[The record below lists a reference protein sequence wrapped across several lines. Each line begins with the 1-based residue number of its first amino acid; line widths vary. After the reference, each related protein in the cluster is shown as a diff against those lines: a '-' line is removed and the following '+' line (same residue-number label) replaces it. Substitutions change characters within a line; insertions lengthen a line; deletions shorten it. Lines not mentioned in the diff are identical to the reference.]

1 MQLNLASQGST
12 NMGDWVVRL
21 IEQTGYLGVAFLM
34 FLETIFPPIP
44 SEVIMPVAGVAAGQ
58 GRMTY
63 GWVVASGTA
72 GAMLGNIF
80 WYLAARALGI
90 VRLKPIVERWGR
102 WLTIT
107 WPELERAERW
117 FRVNGTFFVFLGRML
132 PTVRSLVSIPAGL
145 LKMRFRSFVIASTIG
160 TAGWTALLAGAGYKL
175 GENYTEINEWL
186 GPASNAILVVLAIG
200 YLWRLWTHRHVAP
213 IAAKETE
220 LDAN

>member
-1 MQLNLASQGST
+1 MS
-12 NMGDWVVRL
+12 DWVVRL
-21 IEQTGYLGVAFLM
+21 IDQTGYLGVGFLM

-63 GWVVASGTA
+63 GLVVASGTG

-90 VRLKPIVERWGR
+90 IRLKPIVDRWGR
-102 WLTIT
+102 WLTVT

-117 FRVNGTFFVFLGRML
+117 FRVNGVFFVFLGRML
-132 PTVRSLVSIPAGL
+132 PTIRSLVSIPAGL

-175 GENYTEINEWL
+175 GENYRDINEWL
-186 GPASNAILVVLAIG
+186 GPASNAILVVLAAG
-200 YLWRLWTHRHVAP
+200 YVWRLWTHRHIAP
-213 IAAKETE
+213 IVAKESD
-220 LDAN
+220 LDINKH

>member
-1 MQLNLASQGST
+1 MS
-12 NMGDWVVRL
+12 DWVVRM
-21 IEQTGYLGVAFLM
+21 IEQSGYLGVGFLM

-63 GWVVASGTA
+63 ALVVASGTA

-102 WLTIT
+102 WLTVT

-117 FRVNGTFFVFLGRML
+117 FRVNGTAFVFLGRMV

-145 LKMRFRSFVIASTIG
+145 LKMRFRSFLIASTIG

-175 GENYTEINEWL
+175 GENYRDINDWL
-186 GPASNAILVVLAIG
+186 GPLSNAILLVLIAA
-200 YLWRLWTHRHVAP
+200 YVWRLWTHRNIRP
-213 IAAKETE
+213 IIAKESE

>member
-1 MQLNLASQGST
+1 
-12 NMGDWVVRL
+12 MGDWVVRL
-21 IEQTGYLGVAFLM
+21 IDQTGYLGVAFLM

-175 GENYTEINEWL
+175 GENYTEINDWL
-186 GPASNAILVVLAIG
+186 GPASNAILAVLAMG
-200 YLWRLWTHRHVAP
+200 YVWRLWTHRHVAP
-213 IAAKETE
+213 VTTKETE
-220 LDAN
+220 LDAS